1 MTIFRWIVGVISALL
16 IGGSVLSFALFL
28 AFDIDLWRER
38 ARTLRRGVWMT
49 LLVWFNVEI
58 WGRTIIAIVTW

>member
-1 MTIFRWIVGVISALL
+1 MTVFRWILGALL
-16 IGGSVLSFALFL
+16 AALIVGSVASYAIFL
-28 AFDIDLWRER
+28 GFDLNHWRER

-58 WGRTIIAIVTW
+58 WGRALVTIMAW